1 MTKKDKQLIW
11 EAYNESV
18 LEGQPPKE
26 PDWEMDWDKP
36 YAHDP
41 FEPDELEMGIEVEM
55 EHTDDPDIAE
65 QIARDH
71 LAENPNYYTDLKSCE
86 NQNKIKL

>member
-18 LEGQPPKE
+18 LEGQPFKE
-26 PDWEMDWDKP
+26 PDWETEWDKL

-41 FEPDELEMGIEVEM
+41 FEPNELKMGIEVEM
-55 EHTDDPDIAE
+55 EHTDDSNVAE

-71 LAENPNYYTDLKSCE
+71 LAENPTYYTDLKNCE
-86 NQNKIKL
+86 TQIGKKL